1 MASYIDLHL
10 HSTQSDGSFSPTQV
24 VQRAAKLGLS
34 AISLTDHDSVAGVQ
48 EAQNIGRDIGVEVIP
63 GTELSAHEAGIDIHI
78 LGYFIDPANS
88 DLLAYLQKFQDAR
101 RNRAEKIV
109 ARLNRL
115 GVRITMAHVLHKAG
129 DAAIGRPHV
138 ADVLV
143 EEGFVFSHDHAF
155 QKYLGYGK
163 PAYQPKFVLTP
174 RKAVEIIHAAGG
186 LASLAHPVLY
196 RRDAL
201 IPDLIKQGLDG
212 IEVMHVKHDHADVR
226 RYSDMAKRYGLLTTG
241 GSDCHGDGRGQAI
254 MGTVQ
259 VPSTFLDAMKKS
271 VGAHPLL

>member
-63 GTELSAHEAGIDIHI
+63 GTELSAQEAGIDIHI

-143 EEGFVFSHDHAF
+143 EEGFA
-155 QKYLGYGK
+155 
-163 PAYQPKFVLTP
+163 PP
-174 RKAVEIIHAAGG
+174 
-186 LASLAHPVLY
+186 
-196 RRDAL
+196 
-201 IPDLIKQGLDG
+201 
-212 IEVMHVKHDHADVR
+212 
-226 RYSDMAKRYGLLTTG
+226 
-241 GSDCHGDGRGQAI
+241 GD
-254 MGTVQ
+254 
-259 VPSTFLDAMKKS
+259 
-271 VGAHPLL
+271 

>member
-1 MASYIDLHL
+1 MNTYIDLHL

-24 VQRAAKLGLS
+24 VQRAAELGLS
-34 AISLTDHDSVAGVQ
+34 AISLTDHDSVAGVR
-48 EAQNIGRDIGVEVIP
+48 EAQNAGRDIGVEVIP
-63 GTELSAHEAGIDIHI
+63 GIELSTQEAGIDIHI
-78 LGYFIDPANS
+78 LGYFIDHENS
-88 DLLAYLQKFQDAR
+88 DLLDYVQKFQDAR

-115 GVRITMAHVLHKAG
+115 GVPITMAQVLYKAG
-129 DAAIGRPHV
+129 DGAIGRPHV

-163 PAYQPKFVLTP
+163 PAYQPKFVLSLHE
-174 RKAVEIIHAAGG
+174 AVEIIHAAGG

-212 IEVMHVKHDHADVR
+212 IEAIHVRHDRADIR
-226 RYSDMAKRYGLLTTG
+226 RYSDMAQQYGLLTTG
-241 GSDCHGDGRGQAI
+241 GSDCHGDSRGQAVI
-254 MGTVQ
+254 GTVQ
-259 VPSTFLDAMKKS
+259 VPSTFLDAMKEKL
-271 VGAHPLL
+271 AQ

>member
-63 GTELSAHEAGIDIHI
+63 GTELSAHEAGMDIHI
-78 LGYFIDPANS
+78 LGYFINPANS
-88 DLLAYLQKFQDAR
+88 DLLVYLQKFQDAR

-174 RKAVEIIHAAGG
+174 REAVEIIHAAGG

-212 IEVMHVKHDHADVR
+212 IEVMHIKHDRSDVR

-241 GSDCHGDGRGQAI
+241 GSDCHGDGRGQAVI
-254 MGTVQ
+254 GTVL
-259 VPSTFLDAMKKS
+259 VPSTFLDAMKES

>member
-10 HSTQSDGSFSPTQV
+10 HSTQSDGTFSPTQV
-24 VQRAAKLGLS
+24 VQRAAELGLS

-48 EAQNIGRDIGVEVIP
+48 EAQDVGQNIGVEVIP
-63 GTELSAHEAGIDIHI
+63 GIELSAQEAGIDIHI

-101 RNRAEKIV
+101 HNRAEKIV

-115 GVRITMAHVLHKAG
+115 GVRITMAHVLHKAR
-129 DAAIGRPHV
+129 DATIGRPHV

-143 EEGFVFSHDHAF
+143 AEGFVFSHDHAF

-174 RKAVEIIHAAGG
+174 SEAVEVIHAAGG

-201 IPDLIKQGLDG
+201 IPNLIKQGLDG

-226 RYSDMAKRYGLLTTG
+226 RYSDMAKHHGLLSTG
-241 GSDCHGDGRGQAI
+241 GSDCHGDGRGQAV
-254 MGTVQ
+254 MGTVR
-259 VPSTFLDAMKKS
+259 VPLTFLDAMKKKL
-271 VGAHPLL
+271 AQ

>member
-48 EAQNIGRDIGVEVIP
+48 EALNIGRDIGVEVIP
-63 GTELSAHEAGIDIHI
+63 GTELSAQEAGIDIHI

-88 DLLAYLQKFQDAR
+88 DLLTYLQKFQDAR

-129 DAAIGRPHV
+129 DATIGRPHV

-174 RKAVEIIHAAGG
+174 HEAVEVIHAAGG

-212 IEVMHVKHDHADVR
+212 IEVMHVKHDRSDMR
-226 RYSDMAKRYGLLTTG
+226 RYSDMAKHYGLLTTG
-241 GSDCHGDGRGQAI
+241 GSDCHGDGRGQAV
-254 MGTVQ
+254 MGTVP

-271 VGAHPLL
+271 VRSHPLL

>member
-1 MASYIDLHL
+1 MNTYIDLHL

-24 VQRAAKLGLS
+24 VQRAAELGLS
-34 AISLTDHDSVAGVQ
+34 AISLTDHDSVAGVR
-48 EAQNIGRDIGVEVIP
+48 EAQNVGRDIGVEVIP
-63 GTELSAHEAGIDIHI
+63 GIELSTQEAGMDIHI
-78 LGYFIDPANS
+78 LGYFIDHENS
-88 DLLAYLQKFQDAR
+88 DLLDYVQKFQDAR

-115 GVRITMAHVLHKAG
+115 GVPITMAQVLYKAG
-129 DAAIGRPHV
+129 DGAIGRPHV

-163 PAYQPKFVLTP
+163 PAYQPKFVLTL
-174 RKAVEIIHAAGG
+174 REAVEIIHAAGG

-212 IEVMHVKHDHADVR
+212 IEVIHVRHDRADIL
-226 RYSDMAKRYGLLTTG
+226 RYSDMAQHYGLLKTG
-241 GSDCHGDGRGQAI
+241 GSDCHGDSRGQAVI
-254 MGTVQ
+254 GTVQ
-259 VPSTFLDAMKKS
+259 VPSAFLDAMKEKL
-271 VGAHPLL
+271 AQ

>member
-10 HSTQSDGSFSPTQV
+10 HSTQSDGTFSPTQV
-24 VQRAAKLGLS
+24 VQQAAELGLS

-48 EAQNIGRDIGVEVIP
+48 EAQNIGQNIGIEVIP
-63 GTELSAHEAGIDIHI
+63 GIELSAQEAGIDIHI

-101 RNRAEKIV
+101 HNRAEKIV

-174 RKAVEIIHAAGG
+174 SEAAEVIHAAGG

-201 IPDLIKQGLDG
+201 IPNLIKQGLDG

-226 RYSDMAKRYGLLTTG
+226 RYSDMAKHYGLLSTG
-241 GSDCHGDGRGQAI
+241 GSDCHGDGRGQAV
-254 MGTVQ
+254 MGTVR
-259 VPSTFLDAMKKS
+259 VPSTFLDVMKEK
-271 VGAHPLL
+271 LTQ

>member
-1 MASYIDLHL
+1 MNTYIDLHL

-24 VQRAAKLGLS
+24 VQRAAELGLS

-48 EAQNIGRDIGVEVIP
+48 EAQNVGRDIGVEVIP
-63 GTELSAHEAGIDIHI
+63 GIELSTQEAGIDIHI
-78 LGYFIDPANS
+78 LGYFIDHENS
-88 DLLAYLQKFQDAR
+88 DLLDYVQKFQDAR

-115 GVRITMAHVLHKAG
+115 GVQITMAQVLYKAG
-129 DAAIGRPHV
+129 DGAIGRPHV

-163 PAYQPKFVLTP
+163 PAYQPKFVLTL
-174 RKAVEIIHAAGG
+174 REAVEIIHAAGG

-201 IPDLIKQGLDG
+201 IPDLIKQGLDS
-212 IEVMHVKHDHADVR
+212 IEVIHVRHDRADIR
-226 RYSDMAKRYGLLTTG
+226 RYSDMAQHYGLLKTG
-241 GSDCHGDGRGQAI
+241 GSDCHGDSRGQAVI
-254 MGTVQ
+254 GTVQ
-259 VPSTFLDAMKKS
+259 VPSIFLDAMKMRIKR
-271 VGAHPLL
+271 

>member
-63 GTELSAHEAGIDIHI
+63 GTELSAHKAGMDIHI

-174 RKAVEIIHAAGG
+174 REAVEIIHAAGG

-212 IEVMHVKHDHADVR
+212 IEVMHIKHDRSDVR

-241 GSDCHGDGRGQAI
+241 GSDCHGDGRGQAVI
-254 MGTVQ
+254 GTVP
-259 VPSTFLDAMKKS
+259 VPSTFLDAMKES

>member
-1 MASYIDLHL
+1 MNTYIDLHL
-10 HSTQSDGSFSPTQV
+10 HSTQSDGSCSPTQV
-24 VQRAAKLGLS
+24 VQRAAELGLS
-34 AISLTDHDSVAGVQ
+34 AISLTDHDSVAGVR
-48 EAQNIGRDIGVEVIP
+48 EAQNVGRDIGVEVIP
-63 GTELSAHEAGIDIHI
+63 GIELSTQEASMDIHI
-78 LGYFIDPANS
+78 LGYFIDHENS
-88 DLLAYLQKFQDAR
+88 DLLDYVQKFQDAR

-115 GVRITMAHVLHKAG
+115 GVPITMAQVLYKAG
-129 DAAIGRPHV
+129 DGAIGRPHV

-163 PAYQPKFVLTP
+163 PAYQPKFVLTL
-174 RKAVEIIHAAGG
+174 REAVEIIHAAGG

-212 IEVMHVKHDHADVR
+212 IEVIHVRHDRADIR
-226 RYSDMAKRYGLLTTG
+226 RYSDMAQHYGLLKMG
-241 GSDCHGDGRGQAI
+241 GSDCHGDSRGQAVI
-254 MGTVQ
+254 GTVQ
-259 VPSTFLDAMKKS
+259 VPSTFLDAMKEKL
-271 VGAHPLL
+271 AH

>member
-1 MASYIDLHL
+1 MDAYIDLHL

-24 VQRAAKLGLS
+24 VQRAAALELS

-48 EAQNIGRDIGVEVIP
+48 EAQNVGRDIGVEVIP
-63 GTELSAHEAGIDIHI
+63 GIELSAQEAVTDVHI
-78 LGYFIDPANS
+78 LGHFVDPENS
-88 DLLAYLQKFQDAR
+88 DLQAFLQQFQDAR
-101 RNRAEKIV
+101 IKRAEKIV

-115 GVRITMAHVLHKAG
+115 GVWITMAQVLFKADG
-129 DAAIGRPHV
+129 AAIGRPHV

-143 EEGFVFSHDHAF
+143 EEGFVFSHNQAF
-155 QKYLGYGK
+155 QKYLGYGR

-174 RKAVEIIHAAGG
+174 GEAVEIIHAAGG

-196 RRDAL
+196 RRDDL

-212 IEVMHVKHDHADVR
+212 IEVIHIKHDYADIR
-226 RYSDMAKRYGLLTTG
+226 RYSAMANHYGLLTTG
-241 GSDCHGDGRGQAI
+241 GSDCHGDGRGQAV

-259 VPSTFLDAMKKS
+259 VPSAFLDAMKKK
-271 VGAHPLL
+271 L

>member
-63 GTELSAHEAGIDIHI
+63 GTELSAHEAGMDIHI

-174 RKAVEIIHAAGG
+174 REAVEIIHAAGG

-212 IEVMHVKHDHADVR
+212 IEVMHIKHDRSDVR

-241 GSDCHGDGRGQAI
+241 GSDCHGDGRGQAVI
-254 MGTVQ
+254 GTVP
-259 VPSTFLDAMKKS
+259 VPSTFLDAMKES

>member
-48 EAQNIGRDIGVEVIP
+48 EAHNIGRDIGVEVIS
-63 GTELSAHEAGIDIHI
+63 GTELSAHEAGMDIHI
-78 LGYFIDPANS
+78 LGYFINPANS
-88 DLLAYLQKFQDAR
+88 DLLVYLQKFQDAR

-174 RKAVEIIHAAGG
+174 REAVEIIHAAGG

-212 IEVMHVKHDHADVR
+212 IEVMHIKHDRSDVR
-226 RYSDMAKRYGLLTTG
+226 RYSDMAKHYGLLTTG
-241 GSDCHGDGRGQAI
+241 GSDCHGDGRGQAVI
-254 MGTVQ
+254 GTVP
-259 VPSTFLDAMKKS
+259 VPSTFLDAMKES

>member
-48 EAQNIGRDIGVEVIP
+48 EALNIGRDIGVEVIP
-63 GTELSAHEAGIDIHI
+63 GTELSAQEAGIDIHI

-174 RKAVEIIHAAGG
+174 REAVEVIHAAGG

-212 IEVMHVKHDHADVR
+212 IEVMHVKHDRSDMR
-226 RYSDMAKRYGLLTTG
+226 RYADMAKHYGLLTTG
-241 GSDCHGDGRGQAI
+241 GSDCHGDGRGHAV
-254 MGTVQ
+254 MGTVP

-271 VGAHPLL
+271 VESHPLL

>member
-10 HSTQSDGSFSPTQV
+10 HSTQSDGSCSPTQV
-24 VQRAAKLGLS
+24 VQRAAELGLS

-63 GTELSAHEAGIDIHI
+63 GIELSAQEAGIDIHI
-78 LGYFIDPANS
+78 LGYFIDLANS

-115 GVRITMAHVLHKAG
+115 GVQITMAQVLYKAG
-129 DAAIGRPHV
+129 DATIGRPHV

-174 RKAVEIIHAAGG
+174 REAVEIIHAAEG

-201 IPDLIKQGLDG
+201 IPELIKQGLDG
-212 IEVMHVKHDHADVR
+212 IEVMHIKHDRADIR
-226 RYSDMAKRYGLLTTG
+226 RYSDMAKHYGLLTTG
-241 GSDCHGDGRGQAI
+241 GSDCHGDGRGQAV

-259 VPSTFLDAMKKS
+259 VPSAFLDAMKEK
-271 VGAHPLL
+271 LTQ

>member
-1 MASYIDLHL
+1 MTSYIDLHL
-10 HSTQSDGSFSPTQV
+10 HSTQSDGSYSPTQV
-24 VQRAAKLGLS
+24 VQRAAELGLS

-48 EAQNIGRDIGVEVIP
+48 EAQNVGQNIGVEVIP
-63 GTELSAHEAGIDIHI
+63 GIELSAQEASIDIHI

-115 GVRITMAHVLHKAG
+115 GIRITMAQVLHKAG
-129 DAAIGRPHV
+129 DATIGRPHV

-143 EEGFVFSHDHAF
+143 EEGVVFSHDHAF

-163 PAYQPKFVLTP
+163 PAYQPKYVLTP
-174 RKAVEIIHAAGG
+174 REAVEVIHAAGG

-196 RRDAL
+196 RRNAL

-212 IEVMHVKHDHADVR
+212 IEVMHVKHTHADVR
-226 RYSDMAKRYGLLTTG
+226 HYSDIAQHYGLLTTG
-241 GSDCHGDGRGQAI
+241 GSDCHGDGRGQAV
-254 MGTVQ
+254 MGTIQ
-259 VPSTFLDAMKKS
+259 VPSTFLDAIKEKL
-271 VGAHPLL
+271 AQ

>member
-10 HSTQSDGSFSPTQV
+10 HSTKSDGSFSPTQV
-24 VQRAAKLGLS
+24 VQRAAELGVS

-63 GTELSAHEAGIDIHI
+63 GIELSAQEAGIDIHI
-78 LGYFIDPANS
+78 LGYFIDPTNS
-88 DLLAYLQKFQDAR
+88 DLLAYIQKFQDAR

-115 GVRITMAHVLHKAG
+115 GVRITIAQVLHKAG
-129 DAAIGRPHV
+129 DATIGRPHV

-163 PAYQPKFVLTP
+163 PAYQPKYVLTP
-174 RKAVEIIHAAGG
+174 REAVEVIHAAGG

-212 IEVMHVKHDHADVR
+212 LEVMHVKHDHADVR
-226 RYSDMAKRYGLLTTG
+226 RYSDMAQHYDLLTTG
-241 GSDCHGDGRGQAI
+241 GSDCHGDGRGQAV
-254 MGTVQ
+254 MGTVRI
-259 VPSTFLDAMKKS
+259 PLTFLAAMKKKL
-271 VGAHPLL
+271 AQ

>member
-48 EAQNIGRDIGVEVIP
+48 EALNIGRDIGVEVIP
-63 GTELSAHEAGIDIHI
+63 GTELSAQEAGIDIHI

-115 GVRITMAHVLHKAG
+115 GVQITMAQVLYKAG
-129 DAAIGRPHV
+129 DATIGRPHV

-174 RKAVEIIHAAGG
+174 HEAVEVIHAAGG

-201 IPDLIKQGLDG
+201 IPHLIKQGLDG
-212 IEVMHVKHDHADVR
+212 IEVMHIKHDRSDMR
-226 RYSDMAKRYGLLTTG
+226 RYSDMAKHYGLLTTG
-241 GSDCHGDGRGQAI
+241 GSDCHGDGRGQAV
-254 MGTVQ
+254 MGTVP

-271 VGAHPLL
+271 VRSHPLL